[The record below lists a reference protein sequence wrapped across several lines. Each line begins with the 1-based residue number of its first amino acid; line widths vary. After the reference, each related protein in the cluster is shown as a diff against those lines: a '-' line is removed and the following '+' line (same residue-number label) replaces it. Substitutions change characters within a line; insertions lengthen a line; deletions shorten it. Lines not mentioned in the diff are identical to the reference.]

1 MQVKETG
8 IQGLFEFIPRV
19 FPDDRGYFF
28 EFFRRETLANH
39 GIPSVFPQ
47 ENLSFSKKGVI
58 RGLHFQT
65 APFAQGKL
73 VSVIKGRV
81 LDVAVDLR
89 QHSPTFGK
97 VYSCE
102 LNDTLHNM
110 LMIPE
115 GFAHGFAALEES
127 IFQYKCTNVFNKEH
141 ESGIVW
147 NDPDLNIDWQVK
159 DPIISEKDR
168 LLPSLQQLLRNS
180 LISR

>member
-1 MQVKETG
+1 MQIKETG
-8 IQGLFEFIPRV
+8 IHGLIEFIPRV
-19 FPDDRGYFF
+19 FPDERGYFF
-28 EFFRRETLANH
+28 EFFKQEVLENLN
-39 GIPSVFPQ
+39 IPSRFPQ

-65 APFAQGKL
+65 PPFAQGKL
-73 VSVIKGRV
+73 VTVIKGRV

-97 VYSCE
+97 VYYCE
-102 LNDTLHNM
+102 LNDKLHNM

-147 NDPDLNIDWQVK
+147 NDPDLKIDWQVD
-159 DPIISEKDR
+159 DPIVSEKDQ